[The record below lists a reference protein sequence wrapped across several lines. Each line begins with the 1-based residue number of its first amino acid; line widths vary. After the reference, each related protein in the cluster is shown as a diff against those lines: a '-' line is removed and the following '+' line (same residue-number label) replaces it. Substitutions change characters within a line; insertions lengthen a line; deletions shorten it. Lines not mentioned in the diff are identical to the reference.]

1 MKSTWNLVGMALWV
15 IIFVYGIW
23 MVHDM
28 RVRRIKMIV
37 TEKRNFSWAN
47 FGRSAVELVILL
59 VAFVAMSRVTFFQD
73 VNQLG
78 KSAVD
83 TSYNYEPLV
92 IDSNGDQSYYVQV
105 KNAGDKRPIQQYTY
119 LVNGEKYHVDS
130 LNATIVM
137 GRHNVNVQASAYDWD
152 QKQLNH
158 LDTRYQKAW
167 VGTVTTTY
175 KKNFIN
181 GIGLHAGRQAN
192 RFNLIRIPDRSF
204 MKTDEK

>member
-1 MKSTWNLVGMALWV
+1 MKSTWNLVGMALWAIV
-15 IIFVYGIW
+15 LIYGIW

-28 RVRRIKMIV
+28 RVRRIKLIV
-37 TEKRNFSWAN
+37 TEKRNFSWRN
-47 FGRSAVELVILL
+47 LWKSALELVIFLA
-59 VAFVAMSRVTFFQD
+59 AFFAMSKVTFFQD
-73 VNQLG
+73 VNQLS

-83 TSYNYEPLV
+83 TSYQFEPLV
-92 IDSNGDQSYYVQV
+92 IDSNGDHSYYVQV
-105 KNAGDKRPIQQYTY
+105 KNAGKKRPIQQYTY

-137 GRHNVNVQASAYDWD
+137 GEHNVNVQASAYDWD
-152 QKQLNH
+152 QKKLDH

-175 KKNFIN
+175 KKTFLN

-192 RFNLIRIPDRSF
+192 RFSLIRIPDKSF
-204 MKTDEK
+204 MNTDN